1 MFGVARVR
9 NDSGSAS
16 VKVCGGNPPRQLLD
30 PPFPRFK
37 RRAKTTQD
45 WNRFVGTKD
54 KLEIAVERKV
64 STNFSLSLSLSS
76 FCLGR
81 HVTSS
86 FPSPQ
91 SLESLLE
98 SRINISALL
107 NQFGIG

>member
-1 MFGVARVR
+1 MRINGRMFGVARVR

-64 STNFSLSLSLSS
+64 SRNFSLSLSLK
-76 FCLGR
+76 FL
-81 HVTSS
+81 
-86 FPSPQ
+86 
-91 SLESLLE
+91 
-98 SRINISALL
+98 SRQACYFVVPLPPVAREFARKS
-107 NQFGIG
+107 NQYFRFA